1 MTERECENQQRSPMQ
16 PSMLGSPVCS
26 DTETCTSQSPTQ
38 DKYSV
43 LALERQNLER
53 YLNLIRS
60 QCHKKASPL
69 KSHLSQSSHTPTCE
83 IGNPELPSG
92 SSSQEEDMIETID
105 QHLCN
110 DRVVKLNCSPKISLE
125 VREQPKLPPA
135 PLALKRPLQRRST
148 ISIIL
153 GDDYVEDFRQRSAK
167 KCLDKEKLLEPA
179 FYKAKHAKKARVSCG
194 LHRKLGIDQNKKNG
208 KENIEF
214 IPLSKEHLKRL
225 IELAEGDCLQVLVTK
240 FNLNIQRSEIQI
252 LLNFRWLNDV
262 IINFY
267 MNLLTERSEKC
278 VGQLPS
284 VYAMN
289 TFFVPRLLQSG
300 HAGVKRWTRKVDLF
314 SKDIIPVP
322 VHSNGVHWCMAIIH
336 MRDKTILY
344 YDSIGGGNQKVLDAL
359 EAYLQ
364 QESLDKRKLSFDT
377 SGFRIG
383 NALNVPRQENS
394 RDCGVFACMFA
405 EYLTRDAPITFSQD
419 NIDYFRRKMAL
430 EISGGELWL

>member
-1 MTERECENQQRSPMQ
+1 MTERECENLQRSPME
-16 PSMLGSPVCS
+16 SSILGSPVCS
-26 DTETCTSQSPTQ
+26 DTKTCTSQSPTQ
-38 DKYSV
+38 DKYNV

-60 QCHKKASPL
+60 QCHKKTSPL
-69 KSHLSQSSHTPTCE
+69 KSHLSKSTDTPTCE
-83 IGNPELPSG
+83 IGNPDLPSG
-92 SSSQEEDMIETID
+92 SSTQEEDMIETID

-110 DRVVKLNCSPKISLE
+110 DHRVVKLNCSPKISLE
-125 VREQPKLPPA
+125 VKEQPKLPPA

-148 ISIIL
+148 IIL
-153 GDDYVEDFRQRSAK
+153 GDDCVQDFRQRSAK
-167 KCLDKEKLLEPA
+167 KCLGKENLLEPA
-179 FYKAKHAKKARVSCG
+179 FNKAESAKKARVSCG
-194 LHRKLGIDQNKKNG
+194 LQRKSIIKQKKKTG
-208 KENIEF
+208 KKKIEF

-267 MNLLTERSEKC
+267 MNLLTERSEKRI
-278 VGQLPS
+278 GQLPS

-359 EAYLQ
+359 EAYLRE
-364 QESLDKRKLSFDT
+364 ESLDKRKLSFDT

-383 NALNVPRQENS
+383 NALNVPQQKNS